1 MVEIGRGEGA
11 FEIEGVKRRG
21 EIGMDLIGLESA
33 ADLKFAVGIGVILFS
48 GFLRDSLNAGELFE
62 GEYF

>member
-1 MVEIGRGEGA
+1 MVEIGRCEGA

-33 ADLKFAVGIGVILFS
+33 ADLKLAVGIGVILFS
-48 GFLRDSLNAGELFE
+48 GFLRDSLNARELFE

>member
-1 MVEIGRGEGA
+1 VVEIGRGEDA

-33 ADLKFAVGIGVILFS
+33 ADLKLAVGIGVI
-48 GFLRDSLNAGELFE
+48 
-62 GEYF
+62 